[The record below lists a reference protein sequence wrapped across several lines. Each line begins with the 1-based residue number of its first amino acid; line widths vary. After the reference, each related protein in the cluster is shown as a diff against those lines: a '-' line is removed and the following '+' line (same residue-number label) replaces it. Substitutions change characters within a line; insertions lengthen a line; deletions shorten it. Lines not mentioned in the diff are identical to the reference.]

1 VQTRNEVL
9 KIVQTRHDNKTVDL
23 YKATNSASMLE
34 SINQVLGVFTTF
46 LSTVAAISLLV
57 GGIGVMNIML
67 VSVTERTKEIS

>member
-1 VQTRNEVL
+1 MQTRNEVL